1 MSWEEEEP
9 GGEREESGAM
19 TDRPENELNELEKDM
34 SKLEE
39 SLCSDLQSLEDASL
53 VPEVVSQEVQEDQCS
68 KKDGQMNGT
77 MEESLDTETIV
88 EEKTETMEE
97 SLRTERIVEERTE
110 TQPDK
115 EEEHQIEHKTTNDLG
130 SSGPANGGIASTV
143 VLNVEIDKEEE
154 PEEKSVEP
162 SSPKVSSTVALLRSR
177 SLTDSSASQGR
188 EIFMKTPIRT
198 FKINVGSKAGVQTE
212 EQSTISPVTSTPEE
226 QDQAPVKVSELKKR
240 FEH

>member
-9 GGEREESGAM
+9 GGERAESDAM
-19 TDRPENELNELEKDM
+19 IDRPEHELNELEKD
-34 SKLEE
+34 LNELGE

-53 VPEVVSQEVQEDQCS
+53 VPEVVSQEDQCS
-68 KKDGQMNGT
+68 QKDGQINGT
-77 MEESLDTETIV
+77 MEESLNTETIV
-88 EEKTETMEE
+88 EERTETMEE
-97 SLRTERIVEERTE
+97 SLDTKTTVEERTE

-115 EEEHQIEHKTTNDLG
+115 EEEEHKTTNDLG
-130 SSGPANGGIASTV
+130 SNGPANGGIASAV
-143 VLNVEIDKEEE
+143 VLNVEIDKEE

-188 EIFMKTPIRT
+188 EISMKTPIRT
-198 FKINVGSKAGVQTE
+198 FKISVGSKTGVHTE
-212 EQSTISPVTSTPEE
+212 EQSTKSPVTSTPEE